1 MQMLAK
7 PKYGTPARWPEKA
20 AGELRPNGG
29 IALIFLDLLVLLF
42 AYQLILFELMC
53 RFSRQHQGKRTQEL
67 PIASEK
73 AELIIKSIDG
83 KQVAQFNLTGET
95 GQKVW
100 DTRSLKA
107 GAYNY
112 EFISGEL

>member
-1 MQMLAK
+1 
-7 PKYGTPARWPEKA
+7 
-20 AGELRPNGG
+20 
-29 IALIFLDLLVLLF
+29 
-42 AYQLILFELMC
+42 
-53 RFSRQHQGKRTQEL
+53 
-67 PIASEK
+67 
-73 AELIIKSIDG
+73 IKSIDG

-112 EFISGEL
+112 EFISGELKQSGKLIITK